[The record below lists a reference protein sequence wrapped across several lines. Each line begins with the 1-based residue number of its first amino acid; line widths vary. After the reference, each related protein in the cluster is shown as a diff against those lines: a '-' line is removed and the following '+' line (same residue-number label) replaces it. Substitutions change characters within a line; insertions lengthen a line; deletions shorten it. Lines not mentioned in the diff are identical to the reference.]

1 MVIMKRFEI
10 ILFLILSVLIFIFGY
25 FVGLSQPLYSENI
38 VVQYFKNPKP
48 FSVENVNILVTYY
61 GTING
66 KYIGY
71 QITPHNVNDEARKS
85 FYKYFELKDKNP
97 KEAEKYLK
105 RGLFLT
111 EYLISQADEEKVEVN
126 GKNITFIVWRYNFE
140 FPLYNLSK
148 GWRGALC
155 QAGCLKTLY
164 LAYEVT
170 GDKRYLN
177 YANLALNAFKV
188 PVEKGGLLK
197 IRYYKNNSYYWF
209 PEYASENPPY
219 VLNGFITATLWIGE
233 FGNKTGNV
241 DALYLYKEGLK
252 SIKTFL
258 PMYDAGDWSYYDAL
272 GHRCNRHYEHLH
284 KLQMLWLYNKTKDEI
299 YLKYYK
305 KWKE

>member
-1 MVIMKRFEI
+1 MDKSKIFI
-10 ILFLILSVLIFIFGY
+10 FLSISILNFIFGY
-25 FVGLSQPLYSENI
+25 FFGVSQSTYSENMVI
-38 VVQYFKNPKP
+38 QYLENPKP
-48 FSVENVNILVTYY
+48 FSVENVNMPITYY

-71 QITPHNVNDEARKS
+71 QITPHNVNEEARKC
-85 FYKYFELKDKNP
+85 FYKYFKLKDKNP

-111 EYLISQADEEKVEVN
+111 EYLISQADREKAEVN
-126 GKNITFIVWRYNFE
+126 GTNITFIIWKYNFE
-140 FPLYNLSK
+140 FPIYNLSK
-148 GWRGALC
+148 GWSGGLC

-164 LAYEVT
+164 LAYEAT
-170 GDKRYLN
+170 GDERYLE

-197 IRYYKNNSYYWF
+197 LRLYKNKSYYWF

-219 VLNGFITATLWIGE
+219 VLNGFITAVLWIGE
-233 FGNKTGNV
+233 FGNETKNP
-241 DALYLYKEGLK
+241 DALYLYREGLK

-258 PMYDAGDWSYYDAL
+258 PMYDAGYWSYYDAL
-272 GHRCNRHYEHLH
+272 GHRCNKHYEHLH
-284 KLQMLWLYNKTKDEI
+284 RLLMLCLYNKTGDEI
-299 YLKYYK
+299 YLRYYK

>member
-48 FSVENVNILVTYY
+48 FSVENVNMPVTYY

-272 GHRCNRHYEHLH
+272 GHRCNKHYEHLH

>member
-1 MVIMKRFEI
+1 M
-10 ILFLILSVLIFIFGY
+10 
-25 FVGLSQPLYSENI
+25 
-38 VVQYFKNPKP
+38 
-48 FSVENVNILVTYY
+48 
-61 GTING
+61 
-66 KYIGY
+66 
-71 QITPHNVNDEARKS
+71 
-85 FYKYFELKDKNP
+85 
-97 KEAEKYLK
+97 
-105 RGLFLT
+105 
-111 EYLISQADEEKVEVN
+111 
-126 GKNITFIVWRYNFE
+126 
-140 FPLYNLSK
+140 
-148 GWRGALC
+148 
-155 QAGCLKTLY
+155 
-164 LAYEVT
+164 AYEVT

-233 FGNKTGNV
+233 FGNKTGNA

-272 GHRCNRHYEHLH
+272 GHRCNKHYEHLH

>member
-1 MVIMKRFEI
+1 MKRFEI

-48 FSVENVNILVTYY
+48 FSVENVNIPVTYY

-272 GHRCNRHYEHLH
+272 GHRCNKHYEHLH

>member
-1 MVIMKRFEI
+1 MKRFEI

-48 FSVENVNILVTYY
+48 FSVENVNMPVTYY

-272 GHRCNRHYEHLH
+272 GHRCNKHYEHLH

>member
-48 FSVENVNILVTYY
+48 FSVENVNIPVTYY

-233 FGNKTGNV
+233 FGNKTGKV

-272 GHRCNRHYEHLH
+272 GHRCNKHYEHLH